1 MRRTLFII
9 ASIVVSAVFLYLALR
24 NVPISDILTR
34 LKEANIFWI
43 GVAFVLHALGQ
54 WTRAVRWSG
63 LLDFKLP
70 SMRAFHIINIGFLL
84 NQLPLRAGEF
94 ARMVLATRSKV
105 PLMTAATSVVLE
117 RMMDTLLVV
126 ILLVVTVSRLP
137 SAPPEVTT
145 TVKIFGIA
153 VVVAF
158 AVLVLFAR
166 FPALG
171 HRVVGIVEGILPFL
185 KRFNLTRLLDHVL
198 DGLKPL
204 THWRSALHAIV
215 WSLIAW
221 AISTAT
227 VYALI
232 LSLGINNI
240 ILVPGNNGVDTLSL
254 SILGLCL
261 AALSIAIPVSVAS
274 IGIFESA
281 VQIAG
286 RAVGLSGTPALDAT
300 ALSLGFL
307 FHGVNIF
314 GYAIWG
320 VIGLLVTGISLG
332 DVMNAQKPD
341 SEIAEPTL

>member
-1 MRRTLFII
+1 
-9 ASIVVSAVFLYLALR
+9 
-24 NVPISDILTR
+24 
-34 LKEANIFWI
+34 
-43 GVAFVLHALGQ
+43 
-54 WTRAVRWSG
+54 
-63 LLDFKLP
+63 
-70 SMRAFHIINIGFLL
+70 
-84 NQLPLRAGEF
+84 
-94 ARMVLATRSKV
+94 LATRSKV
-105 PLMTAATSVVLE
+105 PLITAATSVVLE

-126 ILLVVTVSRLP
+126 VLLVVTVSRLP

-153 VVVAF
+153 VVAAF
-158 AVLVLFAR
+158 AVLVFFAR

-171 HRVVGIVEGILPFL
+171 HRAVALVERILPFL

-232 LSLGINNI
+232 LSLGINEI
-240 ILVPGNNGVDTLSL
+240 VLSPGNNGVDTLSL

-261 AALSIAIPVSVAS
+261 AALSIAVPVSVAS

-332 DVMNAQKPD
+332 DVMNAQKT
-341 SEIAEPTL
+341 EP

>member
-9 ASIVVSAVFLYLALR
+9 ASVLVSAVFLYLALR

-34 LKEANIFWI
+34 LREANIFWI
-43 GVAFVLHALGQ
+43 GVAFLLHALSQ

-70 SMRAFHIINIGFLL
+70 SMRAFHILNIGFLL

-94 ARMVLATRSKV
+94 ARMGLATRSKV
-105 PLMTAATSVVLE
+105 PLFTAATSVILE
-117 RMMDTLLVV
+117 RMIDTLLVV

-137 SAPPEVTT
+137 SVPDAINTS
-145 TVKIFGIA
+145 VKIFGVA
-153 VVVAF
+153 VVAAF
-158 AVLVLFAR
+158 AVLVFFAR

-171 HRVVGIVEGILPFL
+171 HRAVGIVERILPFL
-185 KRFNLTRLLDHVL
+185 KRFNLTQLLDHVL

-204 THWRSALHAIV
+204 THWRSGLYAV
-215 WSLIAW
+215 GWTLISW
-221 AISTAT
+221 AVSTAT
-227 VYALI
+227 MYALV
-232 LSLGINNI
+232 LSLGI
-240 ILVPGNNGVDTLSL
+240 NGVDTLSL

-332 DVMNAQKPD
+332 DVMNAQKTD
-341 SEIAEPTL
+341 SEITELTP

>member
-1 MRRTLFII
+1 MRRTLFLI
-9 ASIVVSAVFLYLALR
+9 ASVLVSAMFLWFALR
-24 NVPISDILTR
+24 NVPISDILVR
-34 LKEANIFWI
+34 IREANLFWI
-43 GVAFVLHALGQ
+43 GVAFLLHALSQ

-63 LLDFKLP
+63 LLDFKVP
-70 SMRAFHIINIGFLL
+70 SMRAFHILNIGFLL

-94 ARMVLATRSKV
+94 ARMVLVTRSKV
-105 PLMTAATSVVLE
+105 PLVTAATSVILE

-126 ILLVVTVSRLP
+126 IMLVVTVSRLP
-137 SAPPEVTT
+137 SVPPEVTT
-145 TVKIFGIA
+145 TVNFFGVA
-153 VVVAF
+153 VVAAF
-158 AVLVLFAR
+158 AVLVFFAR
-166 FPALG
+166 FPAVG
-171 HRVVGIVEGILPFL
+171 HRVVGIVEQILPFL

-204 THWRSALHAIV
+204 THWRSGLYAV
-215 WSLIAW
+215 GWSLISW
-221 AISTAT
+221 GVSIAT
-227 VYALI
+227 VYALV
-232 LSLGINNI
+232 LSLNI
-240 ILVPGNNGVDTLSL
+240 TGVDTLSL

-261 AALSIAIPVSVAS
+261 AALSIAVPVSVAS

-307 FHGVNIF
+307 FHGINIF

-341 SEIAEPTL
+341 SEVVEPAP

>member
-1 MRRTLFII
+1 
-9 ASIVVSAVFLYLALR
+9 
-24 NVPISDILTR
+24 
-34 LKEANIFWI
+34 
-43 GVAFVLHALGQ
+43 
-54 WTRAVRWSG
+54 
-63 LLDFKLP
+63 
-70 SMRAFHIINIGFLL
+70 
-84 NQLPLRAGEF
+84 
-94 ARMVLATRSKV
+94 
-105 PLMTAATSVVLE
+105 
-117 RMMDTLLVV
+117 
-126 ILLVVTVSRLP
+126 
-137 SAPPEVTT
+137 
-145 TVKIFGIA
+145 VKIFGIA
-153 VVVAF
+153 VVAAF
-158 AVLVLFAR
+158 AVLVFFAR
-166 FPALG
+166 FPSLG
-171 HRVVGIVEGILPFL
+171 HRAVGIVERMLPFL
-185 KRFNLTRLLDHVL
+185 KRFKLTQLLDHVL

-232 LSLGINNI
+232 LSLGINEI
-240 ILVPGNNGVDTLSL
+240 VPGNNGVDTLSL

-261 AALSIAIPVSVAS
+261 AALSIAVPVSVAS

-314 GYAIWG
+314 GYAVWG

-341 SEIAEPTL
+341 VDPKLPTV

>member
-1 MRRTLFII
+1 MRRTLFLI
-9 ASIVVSAVFLYLALR
+9 ASVLVSAVFLWLALR
-24 NVPISDILTR
+24 NVPINDILVR
-34 LKEANIFWI
+34 LREANVFWI

-70 SMRAFHIINIGFLL
+70 TLRAFHILNIGFLL

-94 ARMVLATRSKV
+94 ARMGLATRSKV
-105 PLMTAATSVVLE
+105 PLFTAATSVVLE
-117 RMMDTLLVV
+117 RMIDTLLVV

-137 SAPPEVTT
+137 SVPPFITSSVTF
-145 TVKIFGIA
+145 FGIA
-153 VVVAF
+153 VVAAF
-158 AVLVLFAR
+158 AVLVFFAR
-166 FPALG
+166 YPDAG
-171 HRVVGIVEGILPFL
+171 HRVVGIVERILPFL

-204 THWRSALHAIV
+204 THWRSGLFAV
-215 WSLIAW
+215 GWTLISW
-221 AISTAT
+221 FISAAT

-232 LSLGINNI
+232 QSLGIT
-240 ILVPGNNGVDTLSL
+240 GVDTISL

-261 AALSIAIPVSVAS
+261 AALSIVFPVSVAS

-281 VQIAG
+281 VQVAG
-286 RAVGLSGTPALDAT
+286 QAVGLSGTPALDAT

-307 FHGVNIF
+307 FHGVNVF

-320 VIGLLVTGISLG
+320 VIGLLVTGISLS
-332 DVMNAQKPD
+332 DVMNTKQSE
-341 SEIAEPTL
+341 SEIAEPTS